1 MRIPVSFLSAAL
13 IAAALSVAGCDRS
26 PAPPAEPFQATDI
39 TGADFGTDFHLTDHT
54 GKPRSMA
61 DFKGKVVALFFG
73 YTHCP
78 DACPTTMTELK
89 IALGKLG
96 PQARD
101 VQVLFVTVDPGRDT
115 PDVLSKYVPAF
126 NPTFLGLSGTAA
138 QLAEAQKAFKIVAQK
153 VGGEGGGYTVDHS
166 AGTYLFDRQGRLRL
180 FVSYGAGAKVMEHD
194 IRLLLQGPR

>member
-1 MRIPVSFLSAAL
+1 MRIPFPFLTAAL
-13 IAAALSVAGCDRS
+13 IAAALFVASCDRS
-26 PAPPAEPFQATDI
+26 PTLPAEPFQATDI
-39 TGADFGTDFHLTDHT
+39 TGADFGADFHLTDHT

-89 IALGKLG
+89 VALGKLG
-96 PQARD
+96 PQAQD
-101 VQVLFVTVDPGRDT
+101 VQVLFVTVDPARDT

-153 VGGEGGGYTVDHS
+153 VSGEGGGYTVDHS
-166 AGTYLFDRQGRLRL
+166 AGTYLFDRHGRLRL

-194 IRLLLQGPR
+194 IRLLLQAPR